1 MQIKKGLS
9 SLNGQSSI
17 DKQCGEEIYL
27 DWILAST
34 YLFRRYLCGE
44 DNLCHSPKGGRD
56 NKILGLHKG
65 RMLKLKRK
73 CRNKSQMT

>member
-9 SLNGQSSI
+9 SLNEQSSI
-17 DKQCGEEIYL
+17 DKQCGEEIHL

-56 NKILGLHKG
+56 NKILGLHKR
-65 RMLKLKRK
+65 RMLKIKK
-73 CRNKSQMT
+73 KVQK

>member
-1 MQIKKGLS
+1 MQIKKGLRT
-9 SLNGQSSI
+9 LNGRSSI
-17 DKQCGEEIYL
+17 DKQCAEEMHV

-44 DNLCHSPKGGRD
+44 DNLRHSLKSGRD

-65 RMLKLKRK
+65 RMLKIKK
-73 CRNKSQMT
+73 KVQK